1 MLNGL
6 YEDYLIKTKPLEQSW
21 EHHRLPLQVV
31 QKGSSCL
38 CTCWIWPWCFQKLES
53 FPQEQFFWAVFS
65 YQMLLTVHTEK
76 HLKENSLKD
85 FRPPKTSGILLL
97 LWLTI
102 QPYSFFIL
110 CDILKKKNPY
120 ALQFLSFFV
129 WLWVWSCCS
138 LLRLLCFGLVDF
150 FIAVW
155 FKYSLSVWEIR
166 AGRWKP
172 KFKCYN
178 S

>member
-6 YEDYLIKTKPLEQSW
+6 YEDCLIKTKPLEQSW

-38 CTCWIWPWCFQKLES
+38 CTCWIWPWYFQKLES
-53 FPQEQFFWAVFS
+53 FHQEQFFWSVFS

-110 CDILKKKNPY
+110 CDILKMKKNAFSPPLGSGLQNVLMS
-120 ALQFLSFFV
+120 ALLAT
-129 WLWVWSCCS
+129 
-138 LLRLLCFGLVDF
+138 G
-150 FIAVW
+150 
-155 FKYSLSVWEIR
+155 KYYCTSKDVQGTTE
-166 AGRWKP
+166 
-172 KFKCYN
+172 YQ
-178 S
+178 

>member
-110 CDILKKKNPY
+110 CDILNMKKNAFSPPLGSGLQNVLMS
-120 ALQFLSFFV
+120 ALLAT
-129 WLWVWSCCS
+129 
-138 LLRLLCFGLVDF
+138 G
-150 FIAVW
+150 
-155 FKYSLSVWEIR
+155 KYYCTSKDVQGTTE
-166 AGRWKP
+166 
-172 KFKCYN
+172 YQ
-178 S
+178 